1 MIRASSP
8 SPYSLYKLLIILLLI
23 SVGAACSDS
32 SSSLGPEDEDPTE
45 TDPGNV
51 DFSTFITIGNSLT
64 AGMMDAALYDE
75 SQYYSLGAVLAR
87 QLQPDAFNQ
96 PDIRSENGYNTLFS
110 TDDQIFGRLKLD
122 PSATPEVP
130 SPTLNGDPITDYTG
144 DRSALHNFGVNGIQV
159 GDLLDPDLGV
169 AGSETFNRYYE
180 RFASEPGVSTILGDA
195 INADPTFFMLWIG
208 SNDILRYITSGG
220 TNPDH
225 LTDPADFQRDY
236 RQVIESLMNQTSAKG
251 LVATIPQIL
260 EVPLLTT
267 IPYNV
272 VELDPITAG
281 FLNVALEE
289 YNEVLDLLVEHLD
302 WDPNDIQRRKVEYS
316 AGNNPVF
323 MTDPGLAS
331 LAEPFD
337 QLLAAGLIT
346 GEERETLRYYEQARP
361 MITDPVTGPER
372 VMLTAFLV
380 LGSPGQS
387 NPSAPLGVAEPLPPQ
402 YTISIQELK
411 MLEERRLELNQII
424 RREIE
429 SENSDSIRIAL
440 YDTDSVNSVFT
451 DLFGI
456 RSGQKGTL
464 VQGEY
469 LEADF
474 GINGVFST
482 DGVHPNARGNGLI
495 VNDFIDTIEFTFES
509 VIPRVDVLK
518 LPGVAL
524 CEGDCLSNQE
534 KKVSLILSERIEST
548 LNMKKEAI
556 LEN

>member
-1 MIRASSP
+1 MIRLSSP
-8 SPYSLYKLLIILLLI
+8 TQLSLYKLFIILLLF
-23 SVGAACSDS
+23 SAGTACSDS
-32 SSSLGPEDEDPTE
+32 SSSIDREDEEPTV
-45 TDPGNV
+45 TDPGNA
-51 DFSTFITIGNSLT
+51 DFSTFISIGNSLT

-96 PDIRSENGYNTLFS
+96 PDIKSENGYNTLFS

-122 PSATPEVP
+122 ASGTPEVP
-130 SPTLNGDPITDYTG
+130 SPTMNGDPITDYTG

-159 GDLLDPDLGV
+159 GDLLDPDLGTP
-169 AGSETFNRYYE
+169 GSETFNRYYE
-180 RFASEPGVSTILGDA
+180 RFASEPGISTILEDA
-195 INADPTFFMLWIG
+195 IHTDPTFFMLWMG
-208 SNDILRYITSGG
+208 SNDILRYITAGG

-236 RQVIESLMNQTSAKG
+236 RQVIESLMNQTGAKG
-251 LVATIPQIL
+251 FVATIPQIL

-267 IPYNV
+267 IPYDV
-272 VELDPITAG
+272 VELDAITAG
-281 FLNVALEE
+281 FLNLVLEE
-289 YNEVLDLLVEHLD
+289 YNDVLDLLGEHLD
-302 WDPNDIQRRKVEYS
+302 WDPNDIQRRKVVYR
-316 AGNNPVF
+316 AGKNPVF

-346 GEERETLRYYEQARP
+346 AEERETLRYYEQARP
-361 MITDPVTGPER
+361 MVTNPETGPER
-372 VMLTAFLV
+372 VILTAFLV
-380 LGSPGQS
+380 LGTPGQS

-402 YTISIQELK
+402 HTISTQKLI

-424 RREIE
+424 RNEIDAA
-429 SENSDSIRIAL
+429 NSDSVRIAL

-456 RSGQKGTL
+456 RAGQTGTL

-495 VNDFIDTIEFTFES
+495 ANDFIDTIEYTFES
-509 VIPRVDVLK
+509 VIPRIDVLK
-518 LPGVAL
+518 LPGVSL

-534 KKVSLILSERIEST
+534 KKLPFILNQRIEST
-548 LNMKKEAI
+548 LNLRSEAFLKK
-556 LEN
+556 